1 MQLGTREYEVNFLW
15 TACSY
20 IDLKQL
26 YNGSVKEAY
35 QGGFIIFQGCLS
47 LSIDLIQ
54 ATKLNQKPNF
64 RQLKLDEVNPT
75 IT

>member
-35 QGGFIIFQGCLS
+35 QDGFIIF
-47 LSIDLIQ
+47 
-54 ATKLNQKPNF
+54 
-64 RQLKLDEVNPT
+64 
-75 IT
+75 